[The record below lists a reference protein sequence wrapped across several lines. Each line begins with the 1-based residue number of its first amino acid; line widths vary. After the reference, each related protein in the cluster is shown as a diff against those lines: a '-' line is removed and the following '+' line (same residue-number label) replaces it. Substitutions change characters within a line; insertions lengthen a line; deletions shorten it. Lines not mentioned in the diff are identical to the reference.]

1 MHVKKLKDGSTRT
14 WKPKQIYLVKSHI
27 ELLMRMTYEKDTNA
41 NEYQNLQVASIST
54 EKCPGQYYSFKW
66 YSLSGV

>member
-1 MHVKKLKDGSTRT
+1 MRVKKLKEGSTRT
-14 WKPKQIYLVKSHI
+14 WKLKQIYLVESHI
-27 ELLMRMTYEKDTNA
+27 ELLMKMTYEKDTNA

>member
-1 MHVKKLKDGSTRT
+1 MRVKKLKEGSTQT
-14 WKPKQIYLVKSHI
+14 WRLKQIYLVKSHI
-27 ELLMRMTYEKDTNA
+27 ELLMKMTYEEDTNA

-54 EKCPGQYYSFKW
+54 EKCPGQYYSFNW

>member
-1 MHVKKLKDGSTRT
+1 MRVKKLKEGSTRT
-14 WKPKQIYLVKSHI
+14 WKLKKIYLIKLHI
-27 ELLMRMTYEKDTNA
+27 ELLMRMTYEEDTNT

-54 EKCPGQYYSFKW
+54 EKCPGQYYSSKW